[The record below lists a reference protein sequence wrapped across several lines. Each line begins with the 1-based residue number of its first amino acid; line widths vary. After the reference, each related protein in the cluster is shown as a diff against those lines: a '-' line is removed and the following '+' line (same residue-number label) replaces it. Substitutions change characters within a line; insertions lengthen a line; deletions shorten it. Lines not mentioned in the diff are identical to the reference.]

1 VGAWVKEAATALRNL
16 SVNDENQVAIMAIG
30 GAEAMLRALRAH
42 PSQARLQRRTF
53 GHCII

>member
-16 SVNDENQVAIMAIG
+16 SVNDENQVAIVAIG